1 MPVLFSLIPFLPD
14 QVIALFSLRNIL
26 GRPVQNSY
34 SKKHAKIQISTR
46 LESPAL
52 MTANSTDQLVQNSTE
67 PFPIHDEC
75 FWANVLRIL
84 LAVHGKI

>member
-14 QVIALFSLRNIL
+14 QVIALFSLWNIL
-26 GRPVQNSY
+26 GRPVQSSY

-46 LESPAL
+46 SESPAL
-52 MTANSTDQLVQNSTE
+52 MTANQLVQNSTE
-67 PFPIHDEC
+67 PFPMHDEC
-75 FWANVLRIL
+75 FCANVLRIL